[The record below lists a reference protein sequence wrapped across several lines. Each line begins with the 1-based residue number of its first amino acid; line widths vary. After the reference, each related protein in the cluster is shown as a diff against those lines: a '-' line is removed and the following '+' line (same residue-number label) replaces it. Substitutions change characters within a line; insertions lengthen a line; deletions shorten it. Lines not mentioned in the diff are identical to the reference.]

1 MKREVTVDRVVQA
14 SFPAAEGVVEGI
26 VRQID
31 GARCL
36 VEWDHGVSE
45 WYSLRAVSAMKEP
58 AMSPQKRRPA
68 RTSGPVD
75 PYAGRPRKFPSRGAD
90 LAQLGV
96 RATTSPDAAPFE
108 LKRRAA
114 SGSKP
119 EHVSLV
125 ARPRR
130 GEAPW
135 VAHRALGHGAFGAV
149 FDVTLRTEAR
159 PRVALKICF
168 AGARRF
174 GIEREIEVLAEVS
187 RRRPSPKTAPVG
199 GLAELETFYAYRDA
213 SAVAM
218 RLADTTLSDL
228 AKGLRGVAMRFSE
241 PVALFYAIG
250 TLEAVDALH
259 STDFLHADVK
269 PDNLC
274 LTYGEPDDVVSGKPV
289 DAIAAAGYRVTLIDY
304 SLAVDLRAYENPDQ
318 RFVSGADSPAQVPEY
333 CWPPA
338 LKDASWRREIDLYAV
353 GRILYQVAAGSI
365 LTKTLT
371 STNLETRLP
380 RGWNRRLWADVLAKL
395 IDADESVDLGAL
407 ARTMRRHLE
416 KDVLAGDTAKL
427 VEALDHH
434 RRLVTGEARR
444 GADAAATRVKP
455 MEDDLPSEPP
465 KLEPRTVRVSPSPT
479 QPARGRAKRPRAE
492 APARSS
498 RRARA
503 VVSYAEPK
511 GNAKLRNSHGV
522 VWTSR

>member
-1 MKREVTVDRVVQA
+1 MTKPA
-14 SFPAAEGVVEGI
+14 SCE
-26 VRQID
+26 
-31 GARCL
+31 
-36 VEWDHGVSE
+36 
-45 WYSLRAVSAMKEP
+45 
-58 AMSPQKRRPA
+58 
-68 RTSGPVD
+68 
-75 PYAGRPRKFPSRGAD
+75 
-90 LAQLGV
+90 
-96 RATTSPDAAPFE
+96 
-108 LKRRAA
+108 
-114 SGSKP
+114 
-119 EHVSLV
+119 
-125 ARPRR
+125 
-130 GEAPW
+130 
-135 VAHRALGHGAFGAV
+135 
-149 FDVTLRTEAR
+149 
-159 PRVALKICF
+159 
-168 AGARRF
+168 
-174 GIEREIEVLAEVS
+174 
-187 RRRPSPKTAPVG
+187 
-199 GLAELETFYAYRDA
+199 
-213 SAVAM
+213 M
-218 RLADTTLSDL
+218 R
-228 AKGLRGVAMRFSE
+228 
-241 PVALFYAIG
+241 
-250 TLEAVDALH
+250 
-259 STDFLHADVK
+259 
-269 PDNLC
+269 
-274 LTYGEPDDVVSGKPV
+274 GKPV

-338 LKDASWRREIDLYAV
+338 LKDASWRREIDLYAA

-416 KDVLAGDTAKL
+416 KDVLAGDTSKL

-455 MEDDLPSEPP
+455 MEDDLPCEPP
-465 KLEPRTVRVSPSPT
+465 KPEPRTVRVSPSPT
-479 QPARGRAKRPRAE
+479 QPARGRAKRPRSE

-522 VWTSR
+522 IWTSR

>member
-1 MKREVTVDRVVQA
+1 MKKEVTVDRVVQA
-14 SFPAAEGVVEGI
+14 RFPAAEGLVEGI

-45 WYSLRAVSAMKEP
+45 WYSVRAVSAMKEP
-58 AMSPQKRRPA
+58 AFSPQKRRPA

-75 PYAGRPRKFPSRGAD
+75 PYASRPRKFPSRGSD

-96 RATTSPDAAPFE
+96 RDMTSIDAAPFE
-108 LKRRAA
+108 LKKRAA
-114 SGSKP
+114 SGAKP
-119 EHVSLV
+119 EHVNLV

-130 GEAPW
+130 DEAPW

-149 FDVTLRTEAR
+149 FDVTLRTEAL

-187 RRRPSPKTAPVG
+187 RRRPAPKTVPAG
-199 GLAELETFYAYRDA
+199 GLAELETFFAYRDA

-218 RLADTTLSDL
+218 RLADTTFSDL
-228 AKGLRGVAMRFSE
+228 AKALRGVAMRFSE

-259 STDFLHADVK
+259 SADFLHADVK

-274 LTYGEPDDVVSGKPV
+274 MTYGEPDDVGGGKPV

-304 SLAVDLRAYENPDQ
+304 SLSVDLRAYENPDQ
-318 RFVSGADSPAQVPEY
+318 RFVSGADSPAQVAEY

-353 GRILYQVAAGSI
+353 GTILYQVAAGPI
-365 LTKTLT
+365 LSKTLS

-395 IDADESVDLGAL
+395 IDADESVDLAAL

-416 KDVLAGDTAKL
+416 EVVLAGDTSKL

-434 RRLVTGEARR
+434 RRLVVGEARR
-444 GADAAATRVKP
+444 GADAAAMRVKP
-455 MEDDLPSEPP
+455 MEDVPCEPTKP
-465 KLEPRTVRVSPSPT
+465 EPRTIRVSPSPT
-479 QPARGRAKRPRAE
+479 QPPRGRAKRPRSE

-522 VWTSR
+522 VWASR